1 MDEFILN
8 FKFEPSVKSK
18 PTPKPKPEPKPTPKP
33 EPELILK
40 TNIVRR

>member
-18 PTPKPKPEPKPTPKP
+18 SEPTPKLTPKPEPKP
-33 EPELILK
+33 
-40 TNIVRR
+40 

>member
-18 PTPKPKPEPKPTPKP
+18 PTPKLTPTPKP